1 MATVV
6 IAAALAG
13 IGYWVDRRGVFYRG
27 GTGGTA
33 VRDNTAQRF
42 LGRYQLERLR
52 GALEVYRLERGEYP
66 ETLWKLVDV
75 GLAAPRDVS
84 YPWAEPY
91 FYRLRPEGRYVLLPP
106 VE

>member
-1 MATVV
+1 MNST
-6 IAAALAG
+6 L
-13 IGYWVDRRGVFYRG
+13 RQ
-27 GTGGTA
+27 
-33 VRDNTAQRF
+33 VRDEQAFNRLVDILRKRF
-42 LGRYQLERLR
+42 AAEGSLPAERTMAKQLNVKRHQLR

-91 FYRLRPEGRYVLLPP
+91 FYRRRPEGRYVLLPP